1 MDCTYYPG
9 NTKKEVF
16 AMPSLRCTAVKCVY
30 NKDQLCSKGDI
41 QVGGAHACKSGETAC
56 ESFRERT
63 GATNST
69 GTGSETIKVG
79 CSACSCNYNQNK
91 VCHAGAVDIHGAEA
105 CTSHETCCG
114 TFKPKK

>member
-1 MDCTYYPG
+1 
-9 NTKKEVF
+9 
-16 AMPSLRCTAVKCVY
+16 MPSLRCTAVKCVY

-41 QVGGAHACKSGETAC
+41 QVGGAHACKSVETAC

-63 GATNST
+63 GGTTNST
-69 GTGSETIKVG
+69 GIGYEKIEIG
-79 CSACSCNYNQNK
+79 CSACTCDYNKNK

-105 CTSHETCCG
+105 CVSKETCCG